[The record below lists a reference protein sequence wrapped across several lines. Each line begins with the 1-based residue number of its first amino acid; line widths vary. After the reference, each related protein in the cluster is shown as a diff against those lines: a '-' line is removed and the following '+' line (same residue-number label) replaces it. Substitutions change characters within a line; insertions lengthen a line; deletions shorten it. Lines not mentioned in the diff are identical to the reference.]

1 MHKTYE
7 VPFEHGE
14 SEVITAVIP
23 LFGRVQKANTKYV
36 RPLKLN
42 DKKVNEMVPDGE
54 KDVFQSPISQFC
66 TLKNKKLPNSFE
78 SYKKMLS
85 KKKKKL
91 ESLN

>member
-1 MHKTYE
+1 MHKAYE

-14 SEVITAVIP
+14 LEVATA
-23 LFGRVQKANTKYV
+23 FGRIQKVSTKYV

-42 DKKVNEMVPDGE
+42 DKKINDMAPDGE